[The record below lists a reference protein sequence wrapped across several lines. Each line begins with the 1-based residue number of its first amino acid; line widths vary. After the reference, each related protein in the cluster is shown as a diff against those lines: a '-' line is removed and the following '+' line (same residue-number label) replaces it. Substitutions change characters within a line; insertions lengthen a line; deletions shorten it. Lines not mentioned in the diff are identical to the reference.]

1 MTNSQN
7 KLALFPQILYS
18 KLLNMNQYEITYFSD
33 PQLTEEAR
41 HELDGSIEAKVTQLN
56 GAIEKN
62 TPNTR
67 RRIMYPIKKRVSG
80 FLRSINIQI
89 DPANIAEVKEFL
101 KREAGVLR
109 HVLIQTKPRAEVPG
123 EVVDRHAPNRQKKA
137 GANKKPMMTKTVAP
151 KETVPAKPVTME
163 DVEKGIEEALTEEVK

>member
-1 MTNSQN
+1 
-7 KLALFPQILYS
+7 
-18 KLLNMNQYEITYFSD
+18 MNQYEITYFSD

-62 TPNTR
+62 TPNIR
-67 RRIMYPIKKRVSG
+67 RRIMYPIKKRTNG
-80 FLRSINIQI
+80 FLRAINIQI
-89 DPANIAEVKEFL
+89 DPANIAAVQQFL

-109 HVLIQTKPRAEVPG
+109 HVVLQTQPRAEVPNDI
-123 EVVDRHAPNRQKKA
+123 VDRHAPSRQKKA
-137 GANKKPMMTKTVAP
+137 GAKKPMMTKIAP
-151 KETVPAKPVTME
+151 KATKPAKPVTME